1 MKCFLAPMT
10 LSSETLRPDTLTELE
25 ASLDQMKTAN
35 YFLRVALDQVPE
47 GVLMVEAERTGDSGP
62 KVLFSNAA
70 AAILVGV
77 EPEKGLRGMNLTDLA
92 VGDLDATALLQSLNL
107 AIENGGT
114 HECDCRLQNFYGQ
127 EPKLCRWRVRAVF
140 NSMRKLLNFTLLV
153 SPTPVVSAA
162 AAKTRPLLTDD
173 LDKQSQQLK
182 QDNLA
187 ALAQGIA
194 HDVNNLL
201 GPVTVRLSDLVQKSQ
216 AQPELHEELQL
227 IFTGLK
233 RARQFTSQVVS
244 ACKTHPHDKQPVD
257 LHGVVHDTVKF
268 ASAGSN
274 VQVKVRLA
282 DHLRW
287 PVADGVKVSQVL
299 QNLILNGI
307 QAMPQGG
314 YMDVEVENLDIALGQ
329 DPILKP
335 GPYVKLSVRDRGCG
349 IDPENLNRLFH
360 ESFTTKPDGNGI
372 GLTTCKRFIKAME
385 GDIHVT
391 SRLNVGTE
399 FSVLLPAVPEPA
411 KPLNEAKATAAA
423 GSLSNAPVPL
433 KNGEGR
439 VLIVDDEDDL
449 RKVAHMILKRCGYE
463 VTECDNGQDAIKIYQ
478 SLSRSGKAP
487 DIVLMDLTLRGGMN
501 GGETAEEILKF
512 DPDARL
518 VVTSGSVNQDVQMT
532 FLEKGFLGVLPKPY
546 EAGELTQMVFQVI
559 TMMRR

>member
-1 MKCFLAPMT
+1 MT
-10 LSSETLRPDTLTELE
+10 LSPDTLRPETLTELE

-47 GVLMVEAERTGDSGP
+47 GILLIEAERTGDAGP
-62 KVLFSNAA
+62 KILFSNAA

-77 EPEKGLRGMNLTDLA
+77 EPDKGLRGMNLTDLA

-114 HECDCRLQNFYGQ
+114 HECDCRIQNFYGND
-127 EPKLCRWRVRAVF
+127 PKLCRWRVRAVF

-153 SPTPVVSAA
+153 SPAPVVSAS
-162 AAKTRPLLTDD
+162 AAKTTPLYIDD

-201 GPVTVRLSDLVQKSQ
+201 GPVTVRLSDLVQKTED
-216 AQPELHEELQL
+216 QPEVHAELQL
-227 IFTGLK
+227 IFGGLK

-244 ACKTHPHDKQPVD
+244 ACKSHPHDKQPID
-257 LHGVVHDTVKF
+257 LRYVIHDTVKF

-274 VQVKVRLA
+274 VQVHERVA
-282 DHLRW
+282 GHLRW

-314 YMDVEVENLDIALGQ
+314 YMDVEAENQDIALGQ
-329 DPILKP
+329 DPVLKP
-335 GPYVKLSVRDRGCG
+335 GPYVKITVRDRGCG
-349 IDPENLNRLFH
+349 IAPENLNRLFR
-360 ESFTTKPDGNGI
+360 ETFTTKPDGNGI
-372 GLTTCKRFIKAME
+372 GLTTCKRFIKAMD

-411 KPLNEAKATAAA
+411 KEVVAAKANTDRA
-423 GSLSNAPVPL
+423 SNAPVPL
-433 KNGEGR
+433 KNGQGR

-449 RKVAHMILKRCGYE
+449 RKVAQMILKRCGYE
-463 VTECDNGQDAIKIYQ
+463 VIECDNGQDAIKIYQ

-501 GGETAEEILKF
+501 GGETADEILKF

-546 EAGELTQMVFQVI
+546 EAGELTQMVYQVI

>member
-1 MKCFLAPMT
+1 MT
-10 LSSETLRPDTLTELE
+10 LSPETLRPDTLTELE

-47 GVLMVEAERTGDSGP
+47 GVLMIEAERTGDAGP
-62 KVLFSNAA
+62 KILFSNAA

-77 EPEKGLRGMNLTDLA
+77 EPDKGLRGMNLTDLA

-114 HECDCRLQNFYGQ
+114 HECDCRIQNFYGH

-153 SPTPVVSAA
+153 SPTPIVSAA
-162 AAKTRPLLTDD
+162 SAKTTPLLTDD

-201 GPVTVRLSDLVQKSQ
+201 GPVTVRLSDLVQKSE
-216 AQPELHEELQL
+216 AKTELHEELQL
-227 IFTGLK
+227 IFSGLK

-244 ACKTHPHDKQPVD
+244 ACKASPHDKQPVD
-257 LHGVVHDTVKF
+257 LRGVVHDTVKF

-274 VQVKVRLA
+274 VQVQVRLA
-282 DHLRW
+282 ERLRW

-314 YMDVEVENLDIALGQ
+314 YMDVEADNLDIGLGQ
-329 DPILKP
+329 DAVLKP
-335 GPYVKLSVRDRGCG
+335 GQYVKLTVRDRGCG
-349 IDPENLNRLFH
+349 IAPENLNRLFR
-360 ESFTTKPDGNGI
+360 ETFTTKPDGNGI
-372 GLTTCKRFIKAME
+372 GLTTCKRFIKAMD

-411 KPLNEAKATAAA
+411 KEVIAAKANTDRAA
-423 GSLSNAPVPL
+423 NAPVPL
-433 KNGEGR
+433 KNGQGR

-449 RKVAHMILKRCGYE
+449 RKVAQMILKRCGYE
-463 VTECDNGQDAIKIYQ
+463 VIECDNGQDAIKIYQ

-501 GGETAEEILKF
+501 GGETADEILKF